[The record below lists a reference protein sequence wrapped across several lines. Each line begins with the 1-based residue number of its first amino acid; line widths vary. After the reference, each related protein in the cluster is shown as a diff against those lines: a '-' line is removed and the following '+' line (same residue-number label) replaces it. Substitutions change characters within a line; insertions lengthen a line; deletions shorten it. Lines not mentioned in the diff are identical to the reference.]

1 MTVKIV
7 TDSVAD
13 LPSEVVEELG
23 ITVVPLNVR
32 FGTDVYREGIDITAD
47 QFYEK
52 LKQSKILPITSVPAP
67 AAFTQVYNR
76 LAEETNEILAITL
89 TSRLSGTYEV
99 AVQSSKLVTR
109 KCQIEVIDSKWAASA
124 EGLIVITAAR
134 AAQTGASLSDIRATV
149 RSSISRVELR
159 GAFDTLEYLK
169 RGGRIG
175 KAQALLGSMLKI
187 NPIIG
192 VKDGEVFPFGRE
204 HSRAKALDHL
214 YNFAIRYR
222 NIEKLA
228 VEYATALDD
237 ANELLE
243 RLSTRFPKEHILRS
257 RVSPVIG
264 THTGPG
270 LIVVSVLGD
279 R

>member
-1 MTVKIV
+1 MTVRIV

-13 LPSEVVEELG
+13 LPSEIAEELG

-47 QFYEK
+47 QFYARLE
-52 LKQSKILPITSVPAP
+52 QSKVLPITSVPAP

-76 LAEETNEILAITL
+76 LAEETNEIMVITL
-89 TSRLSGTYEV
+89 TSKLSGTYEV
-99 AVQSSKLVTR
+99 AVQSSRLVTR
-109 KCQIEVIDSKWAASA
+109 KCRIEVIDSKWAASA

-134 AAQTGASLSDIRATV
+134 AAQAGASLVDIRDIV
-149 RSSISRVELR
+149 YNSISRVELR

-175 KAQALLGSMLKI
+175 KAQALLGSMLRI

-204 HSRAKALDHL
+204 RSRAKAINHL
-214 YNFAIRYR
+214 YKFAISYR

-228 VEYATALDD
+228 VEYAAARDD
-237 ANELLE
+237 ANRLLE
-243 RLSTRFPKEHILRS
+243 RLSTRLPKEDILCS
-257 RVSPVIG
+257 RVSPAVG